1 MYNVSVDRAAMRQ
14 ELLGPLFQR
23 HVVSLAG
30 AVDERWLASFH
41 EVSKDSQS
49 FQRFVLDAT
58 RGLISF
64 TCRASDGPSIV
75 ESFVERLGLLVEM
88 VNLHAT
94 CSAAEPE
101 GGAPQSLSA

>member
-1 MYNVSVDRAAMRQ
+1 MYNVSVARTAMRQ

-30 AVDERWLASFH
+30 AVDERWLESFH
-41 EVSKDSQS
+41 EVAGDSHS

-64 TCRASDGPSIV
+64 TCRATDGPSVV

-94 CSAAEPE
+94 CAAAEPE
-101 GGAPQSLSA
+101 GSAPQILSA

>member
-1 MYNVSVDRAAMRQ
+1 MYNVCVDRTAMRQ

-23 HVVSLAG
+23 HVVSLTG
-30 AVDERWLASFH
+30 AVDERWLESFR
-41 EVSKDSQS
+41 EVCKDSPS

-64 TCRASDGPSIV
+64 TCRANDPPNMV
-75 ESFVERLGLLVEM
+75 ESFVERLRLLVEM

-94 CSAAEPE
+94 CSGKESQEPPE
-101 GGAPQSLSA
+101 SLSA